1 MITPRPFDP
10 FKPKELQLQLEK
22 KWEVIGKD
30 FAIEKVDKQTPALEN
45 EASGRIEK
53 VGKQIENE
61 ASEADKKKENE
72 ASGTDQIVKLVCM
85 SDTHSTQ
92 REFRFSIPDGD
103 IFIHAGD
110 FTRYGLP
117 SEIVAFNNWLAT
129 LPHRHKVVVSG
140 NHELSLDPS
149 TWEEAAEYMDQAGE
163 TRQSTEQV
171 RSLLTNCIYLE
182 DEIIEVMGLK
192 IFGSPWQPD
201 FSQSAFCLQ
210 RGESLRKKWSKIP
223 EDTEV
228 LVTHG
233 PPLGVGD
240 LCSGGGGR
248 AGCQDLLEQVTKVV
262 KPKLHVFGHIHE
274 GYGMYKNGK
283 TTFVNA
289 ATVGPGYK
297 PINPPVVFNFK
308 KS

>member
-1 MITPRPFDP
+1 MEKDIAARISLVTPRSFDP
-10 FKPKELQLQLEK
+10 SKPRELQVKLEK
-22 KWEVIGKD
+22 KWKVIGKD
-30 FAIEKVDKQTPALEN
+30 FEIEKVDET
-45 EASGRIEK
+45 ASAA
-53 VGKQIENE
+53 V
-61 ASEADKKKENE
+61 
-72 ASGTDQIVKLVCM
+72 SGTNFGSREVVKIVCM

-92 REFRFSIPDGD
+92 KEFGFPIPDGD
-103 IFIHAGD
+103 IFVHAGD

-129 LPHRHKVVVSG
+129 LPHRHKVVIAG

-149 TWEEAAEYMDQAGE
+149 TWEEASEYMDQAGE
-163 TRQSTEQV
+163 ARLSTEQV
-171 RSLLTNCIYLE
+171 RSLLTNCTFLE
-182 DEIIEVMGLK
+182 DERVEVMGLK

-210 RGESLRKKWSKIP
+210 RGDQLRDKWAKIP

-248 AGCQDLLEQVTKVV
+248 AGCEDLLERVAQVV

-274 GYGMYKNGK
+274 GYGMYTNGK

-297 PINPPVVFNFK
+297 PINPPVVFHFEN
-308 KS
+308 S